1 MRRLENRKM
10 KRVEIFI
17 SQAIETDF
25 LQMYERECRR
35 TGIKCKYTKLDGVKG
50 AGNTDPRLGD
60 AIWPKLN
67 VMFIL
72 FVEADFVS
80 RIEQILKI
88 LHKNFVGEG
97 AVAFVSDALELR
109 DE

>member
-1 MRRLENRKM
+1 M

-17 SQAIETDF
+17 SQAIESDF

-35 TGIKCKYTKLDGVKG
+35 ANIKCKYTKVDNVKG

-60 AIWPKLN
+60 SIWPQLN

-72 FVEADFVS
+72 FVEDSFVE
-80 RIEQILKI
+80 RIAQILKI
-88 LHKNFVGEG
+88 LHRNFIGEG
-97 AVAFVSDALELR
+97 AAAFVPDAQKILDGE
-109 DE
+109 D